1 MSETSEALQRKINS
15 ARELKSVVRTMK
27 GLAAASIVQY
37 ERAVLS
43 LANYYSAVQLGLT
56 VCVRETLT
64 PDPRV
69 VQRGASLGGPT
80 AAIVF
85 GSDQGLVGQFNDVLA
100 RFVVGQLEGS
110 AGEKLVYVAGE
121 RICAQ
126 LEDLG
131 MPPKQLYSVPNSVTA
146 ITPLINQILVDTE
159 AFHEKGDI
167 HIFHNRPRSRAS
179 YEPVRQRLLPF
190 DEKWRR
196 DLTQIEWPTRMLPQ
210 VMGSNELTIRAL
222 IREYLF
228 VSLFKACAESLA
240 SENACRLAAMQ
251 RAERNI
257 GNLLEELHSAFHRQ
271 RQSAIDEELF
281 DVVSGFE
288 VLADEEKARGG
299 KEGKE

>member
-27 GLAAASIVQY
+27 GLAAASIGQY

-69 VQRGASLGGPT
+69 IRGELSLGGPT
-80 AAIVF
+80 AAIEF
-85 GSDQGLVGQFNDVLA
+85 GSDQGLVGQFNDLLA

-110 AGEKLVYVAGE
+110 PGEKLVSVAGE

-146 ITPLINQILVDTE
+146 IRPLISQFLVDTE
-159 AFHEKGDI
+159 AFHKKERS
-167 HIFHNRPRSRAS
+167 IF
-179 YEPVRQRLLPF
+179 F
-190 DEKWRR
+190 
-196 DLTQIEWPTRMLPQ
+196 
-210 VMGSNELTIRAL
+210 TI
-222 IREYLF
+222 
-228 VSLFKACAESLA
+228 SP
-240 SENACRLAAMQ
+240 
-251 RAERNI
+251 
-257 GNLLEELHSAFHRQ
+257 GP
-271 RQSAIDEELF
+271 
-281 DVVSGFE
+281 
-288 VLADEEKARGG
+288 
-299 KEGKE
+299 